1 MHPKILTKRHDAFT
15 AIVDVEFS
23 SVVEP
28 TFNDNG
34 IGSCWYDFSVSSAK
48 FAGPNTSARHGIVRV
63 GCDSGAIDSVK
74 LIVPFLLGELG
85 VPDEV
90 GPGYFRVEIQATIPG
105 FD

>member
-1 MHPKILTKRHDAFT
+1 M
-15 AIVDVEFS
+15 
-23 SVVEP
+23 EP

-48 FAGPNTSARHGIVRV
+48 FAGPNTSARLGIIRV

-85 VPDEV
+85 AAPDEV
-90 GPGYFRVEIQATIPG
+90 GPGYFRVEIRARIPG